1 MGDEIIITED
11 EAPKAP
17 DVIVVK
23 QPAEPKVEKVVTEKT
38 VVTETRKDD

>member
-11 EAPKAP
+11 VPKAP

-23 QPAEPKVEKVVTEKT
+23 QEAPKTEKVVTEKT
-38 VVTETRKDD
+38 VITEIRKEED